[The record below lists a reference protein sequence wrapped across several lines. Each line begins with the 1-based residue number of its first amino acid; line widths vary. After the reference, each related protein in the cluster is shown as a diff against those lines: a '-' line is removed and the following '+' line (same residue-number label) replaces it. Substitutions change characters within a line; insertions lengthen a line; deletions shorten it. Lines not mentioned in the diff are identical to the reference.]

1 MRLVIRVITAIL
13 FLTGTPADTL
23 APAIAVAGKTEMR
36 VTGMVSGIESRELRR
51 YGVNNPKG
59 ITAIVPGLFLP
70 EYGASLTSSIYVRGL
85 GSRMENPVVGLY
97 IDDFPILDK
106 NSYDLDYLDIESI
119 RFLHGPQGTA
129 YGRNSLA
136 GVLSVKTAMQ
146 DGLRAT
152 LEYGTRHHIA
162 AGLSGGYA
170 NHSFSAA
177 YRHSSGYFP
186 NAYTGKMCD
195 PFDGGQFRWRWEKPY
210 GDLTLGNILQAGIS
224 SEGGFAYGA
233 WKDGEVQPVNYN
245 DEGSY
250 RRITVL
256 EGFKA
261 RLRKEHIVLDLMAS
275 AQILADDMRMDQDY
289 TPQSVFTLQQKQL
302 SGAQTFEAIA
312 RPTRRFRHWKPTTG
326 FFGFFK
332 ACGMDAPVLFK
343 RDGIENLILA
353 NANGGIPDD
362 IGYLEI
368 PDASFPVDSR
378 FTILSWNAA
387 LYHESVFSVN
397 RWTFTAGLRID
408 YEGAWM
414 GYDCYAALHYR
425 MVPFMASSKPFE
437 DTYTGSLFHGGLQIL
452 PKLAVQF
459 APSGKWMISASAT
472 KGYRAGGFNTQ
483 IFSDILQNRMMNGL
497 MADLGVYLDRP
508 MASSVADNTE
518 YQPEE
523 LWNFEAGVSFKG
535 EHLRADATAF
545 YSGAVNQQ
553 LTVFPPGMTTG
564 RMMTNAGRS
573 RSYGVEMQVS
583 YEYGGFR
590 GRASWGWNDARFTVF
605 DDGQADY
612 SGNRIPHSPGH
623 TLFASAGY
631 FGGRFEVEAHVR
643 GIGPIAWN
651 EANTLEEPFYATLG
665 ADARVRLGRFQ
676 VYLRG
681 ENLTGTRYRT
691 FYFKSM
697 GNEFFQVSKPA
708 IVTLG
713 VQVSLL

>member
-1 MRLVIRVITAIL
+1 MLAALTAIL
-13 FLTGTPADTL
+13 LLTKAPSDTL

-36 VTGMVSGIESRELRR
+36 VTGMVSGIKADELRQ
-51 YGVNNPKG
+51 YGVNSPKG
-59 ITAIVPGLFLP
+59 IGAIVPGLHLP
-70 EYGASLTSSIYVRGL
+70 DYGASLTSSIYVRGL

-97 IDDFPILDK
+97 IDDFPVLDK
-106 NSYDLDYLDIESI
+106 NSYDLDYLDVESI

-136 GVLSVKTAMQ
+136 GVISIKTAAEK
-146 DGLRAT
+146 GLRAT
-152 LEYGTRHHIA
+152 VEYGSRHHA
-162 AGLSGGYA
+162 FAQVSVGYG
-170 NHSFSAA
+170 NHSFSAL
-177 YRHSSGYFP
+177 YRHSGGFFQ
-186 NAYTGKMCD
+186 NNYTGKMCD
-195 PFDGGQFRWRWEKPY
+195 PYNGGQLRWRWEKACD
-210 GDLTLGNILQAGIS
+210 DLTLGNLLQAGIS

-261 RLRKEHIVLDLMAS
+261 RIRKEHMVLDLMAS

-289 TPQSVFTLQQKQL
+289 SPQSIFTLEQKQL
-302 SGAQTFEAIA
+302 SGAQTFEALV
-312 RPTRRFRHWKPTTG
+312 RPTRQYSHWKPVTG

-343 RDGIENLILA
+343 RDGIEKLILD

-378 FTILSWNAA
+378 FSILSWNAA
-387 LYHESVFSVN
+387 LYHESVFPVG
-397 RWTFTAGLRID
+397 RWSFTAGLRID

-414 GYDCYAALHYR
+414 LYDCLAALHYR
-425 MVPFMASSKPFE
+425 MVPFMAAPRAFQ
-437 DTYTGSLFHGGLQIL
+437 DTYTGELSHGGLQIL

-459 APSGKWMISASAT
+459 APSGKWVLSASVA

-508 MASSVADNTE
+508 TVSAVADNTE

-523 LWNFEAGVSFKG
+523 LWNFEAGFGYRG
-535 EHLRADATAF
+535 EHFRADATAF
-545 YSGAVNQQ
+545 YASAVNQQ
-553 LTVFPPGMTTG
+553 ITVFPPGMTTG

-573 RSYGVEMQVS
+573 RSYGVELQAS

-590 GRASWGWNDARFTVF
+590 SRASWGWNDARFTFF

-612 SGNRIPHSPGH
+612 SGNRIPYSPGH

-631 FGGRFEVEAHVR
+631 SGSRFEVEAHVR
-643 GIGPIAWN
+643 GVGPIAWN
-651 EANTLEEPFYATLG
+651 EANTLEEPFYVTLG
-665 ADARVRLGRFQ
+665 ADARVRFGRLQ
-676 VYLRG
+676 IYLRG

-708 IVTLG
+708 VFTLG
-713 VQVSLL
+713 IQVSII